1 MTVAVGLDVGG
12 TKILCAAVELESG
25 AVVAEERRATEPAR
39 GGAAVLADCVALV
52 ERLAVDVP
60 PVSVGIGICEL
71 VDRQGRAASAFTI
84 DWLGIDIAGAFRH
97 VAPARLESDVRAA
110 ALAEARYGAARGVSE
125 PWLYVTVGTGISCS
139 LVIDG
144 VPYPGARGNAL
155 IVGAPPVEQVASGLA
170 LQERAGVA
178 RAEELFGDGRLAD
191 VAGNAAAELGI
202 ALAVLANALDPALI
216 VVGGGLGL
224 VTDYREAAVEVMR
237 PAIEAEATRLV
248 PVIPAALG
256 EQAGSIGAALIGAGS
271 GAPTP

>member
-1 MTVAVGLDVGG
+1 MR
-12 TKILCAAVELESG
+12 CRS
-25 AVVAEERRATEPAR
+25 
-39 GGAAVLADCVALV
+39 
-52 ERLAVDVP
+52 
-60 PVSVGIGICEL
+60 
-71 VDRQGRAASAFTI
+71 
-84 DWLGIDIAGAFRH
+84 
-97 VAPARLESDVRAA
+97 
-110 ALAEARYGAARGVSE
+110 
-125 PWLYVTVGTGISCS
+125 
-139 LVIDG
+139 
-144 VPYPGARGNAL
+144 
-155 IVGAPPVEQVASGLA
+155 
-170 LQERAGVA
+170 ERAS
-178 RAEELFGDGRLAD
+178 RAPRKLFGDGRLAD